1 MGASKFLIL
10 LKILLQFA
18 NKPTIVKRYEIANVL
33 HSKDDI
39 EVLYKTVFG
48 KIIKGL
54 HKIHDG
60 GRFIV
65 TMDNDR
71 ALNSSFYDVF
81 CDNLTICDVP
91 N

>member
-54 HKIHDG
+54 HKIHDSWAPY
-60 GRFIV
+60 FSQYQK
-65 TMDNDR
+65 
-71 ALNSSFYDVF
+71 NSSSVIY
-81 CDNLTICDVP
+81 L
-91 N
+91 